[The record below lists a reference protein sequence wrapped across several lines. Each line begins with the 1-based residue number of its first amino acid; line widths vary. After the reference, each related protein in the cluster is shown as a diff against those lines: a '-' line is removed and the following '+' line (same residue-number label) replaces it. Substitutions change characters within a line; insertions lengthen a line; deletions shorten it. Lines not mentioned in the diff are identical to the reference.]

1 MADRVQS
8 AGDVLAVGRGPSGR
22 ATGDG
27 RRFSHD
33 FRDLPLLRY
42 TARLPLLL
50 LRGPPAVRGCPKEVE
65 RIVRT
70 YELMTIF
77 RPEMAESDVRTEVDR
92 VANAL
97 AERGAEI
104 TLNDFWG
111 KRRFAYE
118 INHLNEGYYSVL
130 QFTADPAAI
139 TDIDRAL
146 SLSDQV
152 VRHKFIRP
160 E

>member
-1 MADRVQS
+1 M
-8 AGDVLAVGRGPSGR
+8 
-22 ATGDG
+22 
-27 RRFSHD
+27 
-33 FRDLPLLRY
+33 
-42 TARLPLLL
+42 
-50 LRGPPAVRGCPKEVE
+50 E

-77 RPEMAESDVRTEVDR
+77 RPEMAETDVRTEVDR

-97 AERGAEI
+97 VERGAEI
-104 TLNDFWG
+104 TKTDFWG

-118 INHLNEGYYSVL
+118 INHLTEGYYSVL
-130 QFTADPAAI
+130 EFQSEPAAI
-139 TDIDRAL
+139 VDIDRAL

-160 E
+160 D

>member
-1 MADRVQS
+1 
-8 AGDVLAVGRGPSGR
+8 
-22 ATGDG
+22 
-27 RRFSHD
+27 
-33 FRDLPLLRY
+33 
-42 TARLPLLL
+42 
-50 LRGPPAVRGCPKEVE
+50 VE

-77 RPEMAESDVRTEVDR
+77 RPEMVESDVRTEVDR
-92 VANAL
+92 VAAAL
-97 AERGAEI
+97 TERGAEI
-104 TLNDFWG
+104 TVNDFWG

-130 QFTADPAAI
+130 QFNAEPAAI

-160 E
+160 D

>member
-1 MADRVQS
+1 
-8 AGDVLAVGRGPSGR
+8 
-22 ATGDG
+22 
-27 RRFSHD
+27 
-33 FRDLPLLRY
+33 
-42 TARLPLLL
+42 
-50 LRGPPAVRGCPKEVE
+50 VE

-92 VANAL
+92 VASAL
-97 AERGAEI
+97 TERGAEI
-104 TLNDFWG
+104 TVNDFWG

-130 QFTADPAAI
+130 QFNADPGAI

-146 SLSDQV
+146 ALSDQV

-160 E
+160 D